1 MVIIKSAPNF
11 GSFQVSCGSSTVFLS
26 TCGCYVDVTRMGSG
40 VSNHAC
46 SLTQFWKPILFDRGG
61 VEDRIL
67 RFTHANF
74 IMIFLMLLLLQ
85 HAFFRWSAPW
95 TAAMGA
101 VVGSPCMQEVSYD
114 MFLSPK
120 MPLAALRWKLQEEWN
135 SEWPPLASTWLIR
148 DVTVRLPLELKM

>member
-1 MVIIKSAPNF
+1 MYITESRKT
-11 GSFQVSCGSSTVFLS
+11 CGSRIDCRICFELS
-26 TCGCYVDVTRMGSG
+26 LLFSHSVMPD
-40 VSNHAC
+40 
-46 SLTQFWKPILFDRGG
+46 SLWPHGLHHDLFDRGG

-74 IMIFLMLLLLQ
+74 IMIFLMLFLLQ
-85 HAFFRWSAPW
+85 HACFRWSAPW

-114 MFLSPK
+114 TFLSPK

-148 DVTVRLPLELKM
+148 DVTVRLPLELKT

>member
-11 GSFQVSCGSSTVFLS
+11 DSLQVSCGSTTVFLS
-26 TCGCYVDVTRMGSG
+26 TCVCYVDVTRMGSG

-46 SLTQFWKPILFDRGG
+46 LFTQFWKAILFDHGG

-85 HAFFRWSAPW
+85 HACFR
-95 TAAMGA
+95 
-101 VVGSPCMQEVSYD
+101 
-114 MFLSPK
+114 
-120 MPLAALRWKLQEEWN
+120 
-135 SEWPPLASTWLIR
+135 
-148 DVTVRLPLELKM
+148 